1 VIKQFWHDHKSAI
14 LLAVAALALRAVV
27 LLWRSHHDPLFH
39 EPINDAGYYDAWAR
53 ALAAGR
59 GFGPA
64 DAPFYMP
71 PLYPYLVALFH
82 KLDFGHSGYWGPTLL
97 QAVCGALNVVGA
109 HALGRR
115 LYGDRAGLW
124 AGLLV
129 LLFAPL
135 LWFEGWL
142 LPTTLNVLLLVA
154 ILNLAVLC
162 RARRGGRV
170 TPCLL
175 LLGLLLGVAAI
186 NRPQHLLLLAGIA
199 VWWGWGSW
207 RTPAVNVKPLLLLA
221 LGVTVTILPVT
232 VRNVVHSGEPALISA
247 NGGLNFYLG
256 NFAGTTGR
264 FELPR
269 EFPPDIE
276 RQQETS
282 LRLAR
287 RGAGRSLNW
296 QEASRYWF
304 GRGLKEL
311 FAEPAAAL
319 RLYARKLRLVFAWR
333 EMEHNFLAAWVH
345 RHTGPG
351 RWLIPSLGLLWLLA
365 VPGLVA
371 ALRERRPEAVPL
383 LLLMGTTVLTCL
395 LFWVNTRHRLPLA
408 IPLAVFAG
416 AGLASPR
423 LWLSRTALAAV
434 AVVAVLTFWPT
445 GDHEGSA
452 FYADLGRIHA
462 QRKEFATARR
472 AYETALVYQP
482 EYPQAENGIAL
493 TYMEQGDAETAIS
506 LLRDL
511 LRRHPDYALARENL
525 QRMLAMTQDKPP
537 ENSANVEE

>member
-1 VIKQFWHDHKSAI
+1 MVKQYWREHRDGL
-14 LLAVAALALRAVV
+14 LLAAAALILRAAVIV
-27 LLWRSHHDPLFH
+27 WRGQHDPLFH

-53 ALAAGR
+53 ALAADR
-59 GFGPA
+59 GFGAAGSPY
-64 DAPFYMP
+64 YMP
-71 PLYPYLVALFH
+71 PLYSHLVALFYR
-82 KLDFGHSGYWGPTLL
+82 LGVGAWGPTLL
-97 QAVCGALNVVGA
+97 QAVCGALNVLGV

-124 AGLLV
+124 AGLLM
-129 LLFAPL
+129 LLFAPP

-142 LPTTLNVLLLVA
+142 LPTTLNMLLLVA
-154 ILNLAVLC
+154 IMNLAVHCRMLC
-162 RARRGGRV
+162 GGRIY
-170 TPCLL
+170 PRLL
-175 LLGLLLGVAAI
+175 LLGLLLGLAAI
-186 NRPQHLLLLAGIA
+186 NRPQHLLLLAGIV

-207 RTPAVNVKPLLLLA
+207 RTPVANAKPLLLLV
-221 LGVTVTILPVT
+221 LGAVVMILPVT
-232 VRNVVHSGEPALISA
+232 ARNVIHGGEPVLISA
-247 NGGLNFYLG
+247 NGGINFYLG

-264 FELPR
+264 FEMPR
-269 EFPPDIE
+269 EFPPDID

-287 RGAGRSLNW
+287 KGAGRSLKW
-296 QEASRYWF
+296 HEASRYWF
-304 GRGLKEL
+304 ERGLNDL
-311 FAEPAAAL
+311 AADPAAAL

-371 ALRERRPEAVPL
+371 ALRERRARRPEVVPL

-416 AGLASPR
+416 AALASPR
-423 LWLSRTALAAV
+423 LWLSRTVLVAIIVAAV
-434 AVVAVLTFWPT
+434 LIFWPT
-445 GDHEGSA
+445 GDHEGSV

-462 QRKEFATARR
+462 QRNEFIEARR

-482 EYPQAENGIAL
+482 GYPQALNGIAL
-493 TYMEQGDAETAIS
+493 THMDQGDAETAVR

-511 LRRHPDYALARENL
+511 LRRYPDYALARENL
-525 QRMLAMTQDKPP
+525 QHILATRQVGRLEDPAIA
-537 ENSANVEE
+537 ED